1 MARIVLINPEFK
13 TSYWNFN
20 HSLKIFGRKA
30 VTPTSALPLLAALTP
45 HGHEVILMDEAVEP
59 LDYGVIESADIV
71 GLTGMI
77 VQRERM
83 REIARDLKSRGCFLV
98 VGGPWITVQEDDL
111 KGLADVIF
119 VGEADET
126 WPLFLT
132 EWAEGKPQ
140 PRYEQ
145 TQRTDM
151 KKLPAQR
158 LDLLKIDRYL
168 QGSIQM
174 SRGCPF
180 LCEFC
185 DIIVT
190 FGRTPRVKSPA
201 QVIEELEAWYQA
213 GIMAVFLVDDNVI
226 GNRKALVPILEA
238 IAEWQKSKRYLV
250 ALHTEASINLA
261 DDDELLELFV
271 RANIR
276 TVFVGIETPNSESL
290 RETRKMQNIQRASRA
305 EAKEEVETSGEDFL
319 LGQIHKIQS
328 FGIKVTCGLIVGFDS
343 DPQGIFEI
351 QRRFIEK
358 SAITQA
364 MVGLLSAIPKTPL
377 HERLHRENRLD
388 LKDPPDFGTN
398 VIPLQMSRER
408 LAEGYLEL
416 IEEIYS
422 PDTYFKRLN
431 DLYVGRRFY
440 QHAED
445 VRVPNIPTWTQV
457 RYLAMSLFFTAGLFG
472 RLFRHASEDGLRWF
486 YLRQLFQYAKARPY
500 PMRYFDYVVEM
511 ACHYHFYRYTRD
523 MVRGRT
529 HLITTF

>member
-45 HGHEVILMDEAVEP
+45 ETHEVILMDEAVEP
-59 LDYGVIESADIV
+59 LDFAVIASADIV

-83 REIARDLKSRGCFLV
+83 REIARELKSLGAFLV
-98 VGGPWITVQEDDL
+98 VGGPWITVQENDL

-126 WPLFLT
+126 WPLFLK
-132 EWAEGKPQ
+132 EWAEGTHQ

-190 FGRTPRVKSPA
+190 FGRTPRVKSPE
-201 QVIEELEAWYQA
+201 QVLEELEAWYQA

-238 IAEWQKSKRYLV
+238 IAEWQKSKSYLV

-290 RETRKMQNIQRASRA
+290 RETRKMQNIERGSRKEAQEEDENSA
-305 EAKEEVETSGEDFL
+305 ETFL
-319 LGQIHKIQS
+319 LRQIHKIQS

-343 DPQGIFEI
+343 DPKEIFEI

-377 HERLHRENRLD
+377 HERLQRENRLD

-398 VIPLQMSRER
+398 VIPLRMSREV
-408 LAEGYLEL
+408 LAEGYLGL
-416 IEEIYS
+416 IEDIYS
-422 PDTYFKRLN
+422 PKTYFERLN
-431 DLYVGRRFY
+431 DLYVSRRFY

-445 VRVPNIPTWTQV
+445 VRVPNISRITQA
-457 RYLAMSLFFTAGLFG
+457 RYLVMSLVFTAGLFG

-486 YLRQLFQYAKARPY
+486 YLRQLLSYAKKRPY

-523 MVRGRT
+523 MTQGRT
-529 HLITTF
+529 EIITTM

>member
-45 HGHEVILMDEAVEP
+45 EDHDIILMDEAVEP
-59 LDYGVIESADIV
+59 LDYEVIASADIV
-71 GLTGMI
+71 GMTGMI

-83 REIARDLKSRGCFLV
+83 RILARDLKDRGAFLV
-98 VGGPWITVQEDDL
+98 VGGPWITVQENDL
-111 KGLADVIF
+111 DGVADVIF
-119 VGEADET
+119 IGEADET
-126 WPLFLT
+126 WPLFLK
-132 EWAEGKPQ
+132 EWKQGIHK

-145 TQRTDM
+145 MQRTDM
-151 KKLPAQR
+151 KRLPPQR
-158 LDLLKIDRYL
+158 IDLLKINRYL

-190 FGRTPRVKSPA
+190 FGRVPRVKTPE
-201 QVIEELEAWYQA
+201 QVIEELEAWYRA

-238 IAEWQKSKRYLV
+238 IAAWQVERRYLV
-250 ALHTEASINLA
+250 SLHTEASINLA
-261 DDDELLELFV
+261 DDDELLDLFV

-276 TVFVGIETPNSESL
+276 TVFVGVETPNADSL
-290 RETRKMQNIQRASRA
+290 RETRKTQNIERGSKTAPDERPEPGG
-305 EAKEEVETSGEDFL
+305 EAFL
-319 LGQIHKIQS
+319 LQQIHKIQS
-328 FGIKVTCGLIVGFDS
+328 YGIKVTCGLIVGFDADDS
-343 DPQGIFEI
+343 DIFDI
-351 QRRFIEK
+351 QRQFIGK

-377 HERLHRENRLD
+377 FDRLKREGRLD
-388 LKDPPDFGTN
+388 LNDPPEHGTN
-398 VIPLQMSRER
+398 VLPLKMSRSE
-408 LAEGYLEL
+408 LSQGYLGLLEDV
-416 IEEIYS
+416 YS
-422 PDTYFKRLN
+422 PDHYFKRLN
-431 DLYVGRRFY
+431 DLYVEKRFY

-445 VRVPNIPTWTQV
+445 IRVPQIPRLTQF
-457 RYLAMSLFFTAGLFG
+457 RYLGMSLMFTLALFL
-472 RLFRHASEDGLRWF
+472 RLFRHAAEDGLRWF
-486 YLRQLFQYAKARPY
+486 YLKQLLRYAAKRPY

-511 ACHYHFYRYTRD
+511 ACHYHFYRYTQD

-529 HLITTF
+529 QIITTF